1 MANILSVNNFL
12 MSFKGTEIIE
22 LKFEGWPV
30 PLPPASKCGKRII
43 GYYSGWER
51 RTISESQVS
60 KLTHAI
66 FVAIRMFKNGQIGFH
81 NTEYSGRFLDM
92 KKKARLVNKDI
103 KVMIGVGGKG
113 NSQFFSP
120 VFADGKKRKT
130 LVKSISNFLFTQKI
144 DGVEIDW
151 TYPFAEAQDR
161 NTTVSFL
168 TELRTDLRALEHK
181 KNLTEPFLI
190 SMLTPQIIWDQ
201 LDGYDLKGIAEQVDF
216 INLISYEYY
225 GPWGM
230 PAGVYTGPI
239 GPLYGGKRGNV
250 DDTMKVHA
258 CETMEPS
265 KVVLGIPLYGKF
277 WKNVKKDPI
286 NQTETMCQEEVCR
299 IDDPFEI
306 SDVWRIAEM
315 KDGRPRGGFISWSD
329 RETDDVGII
338 WNKTEAKWDDKSKS
352 TYIWRPEDRILITY
366 ASKQSIEEK
375 IKYVEEKNL
384 GGINIWSLNMD
395 DEKDTALELVSSGN
409 LCDGKKKKKK
419 NEIMYKC

>member
-1 MANILSVNNFL
+1 MSTTLDSFILYQLS
-12 MSFKGTEIIE
+12 
-22 LKFEGWPV
+22 KFNEYEAHENPWTPQRIVKYVVGSLSILLICGVVAFGISTLLFYFYDDPDEVTRYPV

-66 FVAIRMFKNGQIGFH
+66 FVAIRMFKNGQIAFH

-103 KVMIGVGGKG
+103 KVIIGVGGKG

-168 TELRTDLRALEHK
+168 SELRTELKLLEHQ

-201 LDGYDLKGIAEQVDF
+201 LDGYDLKGIAQQVDF
-216 INLISYEYY
+216 MNLISYEYY
-225 GPWGM
+225 GIWM
-230 PAGVYTGPI
+230 
-239 GPLYGGKRGNV
+239 
-250 DDTMKVHA
+250 MK
-258 CETMEPS
+258 
-265 KVVLGIPLYGKF
+265 
-277 WKNVKKDPI
+277 
-286 NQTETMCQEEVCR
+286 
-299 IDDPFEI
+299 EI
-306 SDVWRIAEM
+306 QHWNWCLLEIYVM
-315 KDGRPRGGFISWSD
+315 GR
-329 RETDDVGII
+329 
-338 WNKTEAKWDDKSKS
+338 K
-352 TYIWRPEDRILITY
+352 
-366 ASKQSIEEK
+366 
-375 IKYVEEKNL
+375 
-384 GGINIWSLNMD
+384 
-395 DEKDTALELVSSGN
+395 
-409 LCDGKKKKKK
+409 
-419 NEIMYKC
+419 